1 MLIKCFA
8 DTLPV
13 PEPIYEFGSFQI
25 GPKGYA
31 DLRPYFPSMKYVGCD
46 FRKGPGVD
54 QVEDLA
60 SLSLSD
66 KSVGTVICMETIEHV
81 FQIFRAFQEMQRV
94 LVDEGVII
102 VSSVMDYRIHSHPF
116 DYWRFTPDALEGL
129 LGSLPLKVIGFE
141 GIDDYPHTV
150 WGVGFRTYN
159 PTTEI
164 KCEEFCE
171 RYRKSLLELKHQ
183 TWQQHSLNGK
193 FKFLRKLATY
203 KVFGPKIEYA
213 KGMLEFRVKW
223 KIVRSV
229 G

>member
-1 MLIKCFA
+1 MTGSRRRNAAISRKRGKTTGGCSREPSSRRKSA
-8 DTLPV
+8 RHVIQCGPV
-13 PEPIYEFGSFQI
+13 
-25 GPKGYA
+25 A
-31 DLRPYFPSMKYVGCD
+31 
-46 FRKGPGVD
+46 
-54 QVEDLA
+54 
-60 SLSLSD
+60 
-66 KSVGTVICMETIEHV
+66 
-81 FQIFRAFQEMQRV
+81 
-94 LVDEGVII
+94 
-102 VSSVMDYRIHSHPF
+102 
-116 DYWRFTPDALEGL
+116 
-129 LGSLPLKVIGFE
+129 VIGFE

-171 RYRKSLLELKHQ
+171 RYRKSLLELKHK